1 MPTGKTNSFPRG
13 NSIGIHGRLGDFQN
27 DLLTILTRFSFI
39 SMAHID
45 QLLPMDTRRQA
56 KHTNTIGP
64 DHRRTISPW
73 FMTLAKRPSWRI
85 FKPQCQTNRL
95 PMFSSTINFQIPN
108 MKCTPDGQRF
118 NLAPGTLMCSYMFL
132 IVQKKA
138 TNRIHFMYIPPT
150 TRGRRILSE

>member
-1 MPTGKTNSFPRG
+1 
-13 NSIGIHGRLGDFQN
+13 
-27 DLLTILTRFSFI
+27 
-39 SMAHID
+39 MAHID

-150 TRGRRILSE
+150 TRGRRILSEWEICHHSLKMRHDAHRTSCLSGWFSTITTRPLTD